1 MLFNILA
8 LISVIIVITTLKKVV
23 SIFPSLIAC
32 IIRWKESVNLEAS
45 VKLKRDRDIIAF
57 TMIIPFCLT
66 AARFRLYDPG
76 FMKGLGD
83 TAYLGAI
90 IGTFAAYIIIR
101 NILDAIF
108 LPPRKRRKGEG
119 IAIRCSYSFF
129 IILTFLLLAAGSILT
144 FANVGEE
151 TVRCTM
157 LWISGLTYT
166 LFTIRKTQI
175 FINSGSFFAAF
186 LYLCALEFLPTGL
199 LIASGVIF

>member
-1 MLFNILA
+1 MLFDILA
-8 LISVIIVITTLKKVV
+8 LISLLIILLMLRRLVGVC
-23 SIFPSLIAC
+23 PSLMAC
-32 IIRWKESVNLEAS
+32 LIRWKESVNLEAS
-45 VKLKRDRDIIAF
+45 VKLKTDRDIIAF

-90 IGTFAAYIIIR
+90 IGIFAAYIIIR
-101 NILDAIF
+101 VILDAIF
-108 LPPRKRRKGEG
+108 LPPRKRKKGEG
-119 IAIRCSYSFF
+119 IAVRCSYSFF

-186 LYLCALEFLPTGL
+186 LYLCTLEFLPTGL